1 MLKAFP
7 PAAQPA
13 ERLYTGTPVDPL
25 AATLSFPYRPHPLP
39 PEKRELAAATA
50 SISLQAT
57 PASSSAASTAVRH
70 ICVSDLSANF
80 PQGCIPRP
88 TAATS
93 LMPRSPS
100 PADARGCSDR
110 PELPGD
116 DLVSVIVEG

>member
-1 MLKAFP
+1 M
-7 PAAQPA
+7 
-13 ERLYTGTPVDPL
+13 
-25 AATLSFPYRPHPLP
+25 SFPFRPHPLP

-50 SISLQAT
+50 SISLHAT

-93 LMPRSPS
+93 LMLPLLRSKPKRWDDQIGLNFQVMTSS
-100 PADARGCSDR
+100 PFSSR
-110 PELPGD
+110 
-116 DLVSVIVEG
+116 